1 MIDTASCAWK
11 KVLRA
16 VCFPFPPAVLGAV
29 CCLTVYFCNGYRV
42 HDILLLFLLLCQ
54 IYVSKY
60 IISKAVYFSIVV
72 GQLYFKTNKLL
83 ENVRFVVTRVRRYDL
98 GDLKWSILLY
108 LKWISNKDLQYST
121 QSSAQCYVERSLV
134 ENGCM
139 CMYGYVPL
147 VFT

>member
-1 MIDTASCAWK
+1 M
-11 KVLRA
+11 
-16 VCFPFPPAVLGAV
+16 
-29 CCLTVYFCNGYRV
+29 
-42 HDILLLFLLLCQ
+42 
-54 IYVSKY
+54 SKY

-121 QSSAQCYVERSLV
+121 
-134 ENGCM
+134 
-139 CMYGYVPL
+139 
-147 VFT
+147 